1 MSDDA
6 AQLINTFAALSPR
19 ERYTVIVE
27 LARISEGDAGP
38 VSDEELTLAGAEIFS
53 MYDSEEAESGDT
65 EPR

>member
-38 VSDEELTLAGAEIFS
+38 VSGQRHGNRSDAGAVS
-53 MYDSEEAESGDT
+53 SG
-65 EPR
+65 RGWSG